1 MPVQSMSEA
10 SHPFIP
16 HVTNMAEHAVGS
28 RSCFSTWELRN
39 GGMPST
45 LKEAIADRGVKAV
58 DFRQCH
64 GLCKVP
70 TLWKPLRGRSGL
82 KRKGFPE
89 G

>member
-1 MPVQSMSEA
+1 
-10 SHPFIP
+10 
-16 HVTNMAEHAVGS
+16 
-28 RSCFSTWELRN
+28 
-39 GGMPST
+39 MPST

-64 GLCKVP
+64 GLSKVP